1 LVVVVC
7 ATFPLVRDVL
17 PDATGGVQPTP
28 VATAV
33 EAGLRQNGSAMSD
46 GIQALRAIVGP
57 FAAPAQEQVDESA
70 ASTSDSDGSQRDSE
84 AAAPFQK
91 S

>member
-1 LVVVVC
+1 
-7 ATFPLVRDVL
+7 
-17 PDATGGVQPTP
+17 
-28 VATAV
+28 
-33 EAGLRQNGSAMSD
+33 MSD